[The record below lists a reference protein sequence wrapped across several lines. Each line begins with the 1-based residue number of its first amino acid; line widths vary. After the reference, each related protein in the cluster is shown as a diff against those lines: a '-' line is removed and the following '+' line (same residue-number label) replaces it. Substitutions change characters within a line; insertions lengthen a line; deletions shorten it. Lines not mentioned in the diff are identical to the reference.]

1 MMWPASA
8 ALRDAV
14 QSSAYHPWRSRTPDT
29 LRTDWRYLMNYL
41 NPAGLV
47 RTKLKDADFPK
58 KMKRMQH
65 WRPHLCWARTQ
76 PWSRESHCFPTLV
89 ISVGENTSK
98 TSSSRYIPIPS
109 WVLANLGSTLLWFSR
124 NLYWIPIWYF
134 MIFHN
139 HPPNLS
145 PSSLAVIHESFLAM
159 YIYIENTILPWCSPI
174 FPGQL

>member
-58 KMKRMQH
+58 KNEEDAALAASSLLSKN
-65 WRPHLCWARTQ
+65 
-76 PWSRESHCFPTLV
+76 STLV
-89 ISVGENTSK
+89 EGV
-98 TSSSRYIPIPS
+98 
-109 WVLANLGSTLLWFSR
+109 TLLPDAS
-124 NLYWIPIWYF
+124 
-134 MIFHN
+134 H
-139 HPPNLS
+139 LS
-145 PSSLAVIHESFLAM
+145 WGKHIKNQLIQIHSHS
-159 YIYIENTILPWCSPI
+159 ILI
-174 FPGQL
+174 LG

>member
-29 LRTDWRYLMNYL
+29 LRTDWRYLMNYV

-76 PWSRESHCFPTLV
+76 PWSEGVTLLPDASHLSWGKH
-89 ISVGENTSK
+89 IKNIQK

-109 WVLANLGSTLLWFSR
+109 WFLANLGSTLLWFSP
-124 NLYWIPIWYF
+124 NLNFTEYPSDISWYF
-134 MIFHN
+134 TTIHLI
-139 HPPNLS
+139 LS

-159 YIYIENTILPWCSPI
+159 YIYSI
-174 FPGQL
+174 